1 MENEKRKELLEQ
13 GITVYG
19 LSNFSVPAYIQY
31 ELTRFRLDFVSE
43 KPLIKRS
50 YNYSTIT
57 SKDMV
62 SFWNG
67 HRELFTRYQGDSFSY
82 DEVATVIKKRI
93 REKEYEQEIQNILR
107 KQH

>member
-1 MENEKRKELLEQ
+1 MTNKYGFMNEEEMKYVQACLEFAVQ
-13 GITVYG
+13 LGQI
-19 LSNFSVPAYIQY
+19 A
-31 ELTRFRLDFVSE
+31 D
-43 KPLIKRS
+43 
-50 YNYSTIT
+50 
-57 SKDMV
+57 V

>member
-1 MENEKRKELLEQ
+1 M
-13 GITVYG
+13 
-19 LSNFSVPAYIQY
+19 
-31 ELTRFRLDFVSE
+31 
-43 KPLIKRS
+43 
-50 YNYSTIT
+50 IT

-62 SFWNG
+62 SFWNE

-82 DEVATVIKKRI
+82 DEVAMVIRKRI

>member
-1 MENEKRKELLEQ
+1 M
-13 GITVYG
+13 
-19 LSNFSVPAYIQY
+19 PAYIQY